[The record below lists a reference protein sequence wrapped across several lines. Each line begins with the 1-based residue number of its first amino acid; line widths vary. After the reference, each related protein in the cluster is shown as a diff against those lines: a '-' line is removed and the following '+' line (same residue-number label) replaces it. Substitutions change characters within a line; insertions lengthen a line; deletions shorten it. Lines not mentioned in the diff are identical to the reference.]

1 MEETV
6 PTYVYRCTVCEHEFE
21 VFAKMSD
28 QPRAR
33 KCPVCGA
40 RAQRQISGGAGF
52 LFKGEGFYITDYRSE
67 EYRNKAK
74 ADREPASKEEPVG
87 KTPKAEA
94 GKTDGKKDASSDGS
108 AKVSNARAG
117 GKTTAKPTAR
127 KHRKPPDDPRE

>member
-1 MEETV
+1 MEEPV
-6 PTYVYRCTVCEHEFE
+6 PTYVYRCTECEHEFE

-33 KCPVCGA
+33 KCPVCGN

-67 EYRNKAK
+67 EYRTKAK
-74 ADREPASKEEPVG
+74 ADREPSKEEPVA

-108 AKVSNARAG
+108 SKVSDARSG
-117 GKTTAKPTAR
+117 GRTTGKPTAR
-127 KHRKPPDDPRE
+127 KSRKPPDAQGE

>member
-1 MEETV
+1 M
-6 PTYVYRCTVCEHEFE
+6 PTYVYRCTECEHEFE

-74 ADREPASKEEPVG
+74 ADREPSKEEPVA
-87 KTPKAEA
+87 KAPKAEA
-94 GKTDGKKDASSDGS
+94 GKTDATKDVSSDEP
-108 AKVSNARAG
+108 AKVSDARSD
-117 GKTTAKPTAR
+117 GKTTRKPTAR
-127 KHRKPPDDPRE
+127 KSRKPPDAPPE